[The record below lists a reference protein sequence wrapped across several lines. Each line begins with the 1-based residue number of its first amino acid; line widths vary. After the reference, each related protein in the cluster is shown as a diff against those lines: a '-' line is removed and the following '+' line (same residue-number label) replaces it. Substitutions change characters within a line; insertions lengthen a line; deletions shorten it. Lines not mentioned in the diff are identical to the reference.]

1 MMRTTAFCTLLLLL
15 AGAATHAQS
24 QSKYGQKLAGA
35 PAAARSRENPYAN
48 SEAARA
54 AGKKLFE
61 RHCAECHGENG
72 GGIQR
77 APSLQAVSG
86 AATPGM
92 LHWFIK
98 NGDLR
103 AGMPSWSKLPDQQL
117 WQIVTYLRTLPGN

>member
-1 MMRTTAFCTLLLLL
+1 MMRHTLFCILLLLP
-15 AGAATHAQS
+15 GATIHAQS

-35 PAAARSRENPYAN
+35 PPEARRRENPYAN
-48 SEAARA
+48 SAAARA

-61 RHCAECHGENG
+61 RHCVECHGENG
-72 GGIQR
+72 SGSQR
-77 APSLQAVSG
+77 APSLQAVST

-117 WQIVTYLRTLPGN
+117 WQIVTYLRTLPGD